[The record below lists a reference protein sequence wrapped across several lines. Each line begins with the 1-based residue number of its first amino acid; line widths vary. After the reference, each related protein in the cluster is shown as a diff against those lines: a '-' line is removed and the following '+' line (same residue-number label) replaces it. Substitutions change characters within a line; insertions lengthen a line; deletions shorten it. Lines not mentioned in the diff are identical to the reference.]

1 MLHLHVEQQSVTP
14 APRGSF
20 FPEAFQDLP
29 LGVLVMGAQ
38 GEIRFVNQAAL
49 NLLGLSES
57 QLLDQTP
64 LDPDWHVIQENGTPF
79 QIKLQS
85 APVRARQAL
94 LLLSTRQ
101 ALRNLVLGIHRPN
114 RNSGSIIEDSTDKSK
129 TDRVWLS
136 VNTEPQLSSDGSVEQ
151 VVCTLSD
158 ITNQKTG
165 EQLAKIH
172 QCFLSLGSDPD
183 DNITRL
189 TELAGELLGGAWAV
203 YHRLY
208 QGLLLALGQWQTP
221 SEFNNIAEPKNHICL
236 QVIQNASQQ
245 AFVLQDLQKS
255 LYASINPYI
264 IPYKLQTYIGQ
275 AVKCADKYI
284 GALSVVYQNTF
295 VPCEIDKQII
305 GIISAAIGVEEE
317 RKREALVWAKNEA
330 KWRSL
335 IHNSSNLITIVE
347 VDGSTRYVS
356 PAIQEILGYKPKELI
371 GKNLFD
377 FIHFDDLAVVEKNI
391 KNVAK
396 NPTTSASVEFRFR
409 HKDGS
414 WRYIESTHSN
424 LLMDAPVARIV
435 INSRDVTDRKLAD
448 AALRKSEAQLRE
460 KAEELETALH
470 ELQETQTQLIQ
481 TEKMSSLGLLVAGIA
496 HEINNPVSFIYGN
509 IPHATEYTQ
518 QLLHLVD
525 LYRQH
530 YPNPVAV
537 IKEEIE
543 EIDLEF
549 LSDDLPKLMDSMQIG
564 AERIRQIVLSL
575 RNFSR
580 LDKMAREPVDLHQGI
595 DNTLLLLQH
604 RLKAKGEH
612 PQIQVIK
619 EYGDLPL
626 VECHAG
632 QLNQVFMNLLSN
644 AVDALE
650 EVSSINQVTAE
661 TDTDHKMTEVHFCPT
676 IHITTQ
682 VQDNNTILLR
692 IADNGSGI
700 PLQMQQQIFDPFFTT
715 KSVGK
720 GTGLGLSISYQIVV
734 EKHGGQLKC
743 HSTPGEGTE
752 FYIELPMYPPEQE
765 MN

>member
-1 MLHLHVEQQSVTP
+1 M
-14 APRGSF
+14 
-20 FPEAFQDLP
+20 
-29 LGVLVMGAQ
+29 
-38 GEIRFVNQAAL
+38 
-49 NLLGLSES
+49 
-57 QLLDQTP
+57 
-64 LDPDWHVIQENGTPF
+64 
-79 QIKLQS
+79 
-85 APVRARQAL
+85 
-94 LLLSTRQ
+94 
-101 ALRNLVLGIHRPN
+101 
-114 RNSGSIIEDSTDKSK
+114 
-129 TDRVWLS
+129 WLS

-236 QVIQNASQQ
+236 QVIQNASQE

-255 LYASINPYI
+255 PYASINPYI

-448 AALRKSEAQLRE
+448 GALRKSEAQLRE

-518 QLLHLVD
+518 QLLHLLE

-661 TDTDHKMTEVHFCPT
+661 TDSDHKMTEVHFCPT

-682 VQDNNTILLR
+682 I
-692 IADNGSGI
+692 
-700 PLQMQQQIFDPFFTT
+700 
-715 KSVGK
+715 
-720 GTGLGLSISYQIVV
+720 
-734 EKHGGQLKC
+734 
-743 HSTPGEGTE
+743 
-752 FYIELPMYPPEQE
+752 
-765 MN
+765 